1 MENIWGRVFV
11 YNKNIIDLINNK
23 GIKMDYSMGYYYG
36 EDNEIVV
43 EYNDKK
49 ENNEYEI
56 VFNMFGGIIGCIKND
71 MDILNGKEEE
81 IKEIIERS
89 KKLLKKLKII

>member
-1 MENIWGRVFV
+1 
-11 YNKNIIDLINNK
+11 
-23 GIKMDYSMGYYYG
+23 MDYSIGYYYG

-71 MDILNGKEEE
+71 NDILNGDCKE
-81 IKEIIERS
+81 IKEIVERS
-89 KKLLKKLKII
+89 KKLLKRLEVI